1 MPAASTGVGATAG
14 NAQATVSWTAPS
26 DGGSV
31 IVDYTVTSNPGGRT
45 VTGLSSPLTVTGLTN
60 GVGYTFTVTARNS
73 VGSSVASIAS
83 NSVTPQSDQS
93 ITFADPGAQNFGTTP
108 TLSATSTSGL
118 SVVFTSATT
127 GVCTIT
133 GGGAVTF
140 VTAGACT
147 INANQVG
154 DASFLA
160 ASQVSRSF
168 TVNTVAPG
176 PPTISSATA
185 GNTQATITFTP
196 PVNTGG
202 SVITSYTVTSSPSG
216 FTGTGPTSP
225 ITVTGLAN
233 GTSYTFTLTATNSA
247 GIGSASSASS
257 PAVPQGSQTITFAD
271 PGAQN
276 FGTTPTLSA
285 TSTSGL
291 SVAFTSATTGVCTIT
306 GGGAVTFVTA
316 GACTINA
323 NQVGDASFLAA
334 SQVSRS
340 FTVNALT
347 PGPRA
352 AQIITFVNPGAH
364 NVGATPTLTAT
375 STSGLS
381 VVFTSA
387 TTGVC
392 TITRDGE
399 TVLLTS
405 GTCTINANQVG
416 DASFLA
422 ASQESQSF
430 TVNALTPGPPTP
442 AFSATQPI
450 FPETNINSV
459 SPHQIVTVTSSGGIG
474 LDFRSSSTPSQIY
487 VGGPD
492 AVAFRI
498 IGNTCSG
505 TIVAP
510 SFTCSVTLEFAPI
523 TMGVTVASLIFESSN
538 LSGGPHYISLF
549 GTTPGSALA
558 EQPAKILPS
567 DVTQQVG
574 LPLGQ
579 SCNQLKER
587 MLNWADVGHGGWTQS
602 WAQWMNSGLGGSVCT
617 RTLYFVDV
625 SQHWS
630 VR

>member
-1 MPAASTGVGATAG
+1 M
-14 NAQATVSWTAPS
+14 
-26 DGGSV
+26 
-31 IVDYTVTSNPGGRT
+31 
-45 VTGLSSPLTVTGLTN
+45 
-60 GVGYTFTVTARNS
+60 
-73 VGSSVASIAS
+73 
-83 NSVTPQSDQS
+83 
-93 ITFADPGAQNFGTTP
+93 
-108 TLSATSTSGL
+108 
-118 SVVFTSATT
+118 
-127 GVCTIT
+127 
-133 GGGAVTF
+133 
-140 VTAGACT
+140 
-147 INANQVG
+147 
-154 DASFLA
+154 
-160 ASQVSRSF
+160 
-168 TVNTVAPG
+168 
-176 PPTISSATA
+176 
-185 GNTQATITFTP
+185 
-196 PVNTGG
+196 
-202 SVITSYTVTSSPSG
+202 
-216 FTGTGPTSP
+216 
-225 ITVTGLAN
+225 
-233 GTSYTFTLTATNSA
+233 
-247 GIGSASSASS
+247 
-257 PAVPQGSQTITFAD
+257 
-271 PGAQN
+271 
-276 FGTTPTLSA
+276 
-285 TSTSGL
+285 
-291 SVAFTSATTGVCTIT
+291 
-306 GGGAVTFVTA
+306 
-316 GACTINA
+316 
-323 NQVGDASFLAA
+323 
-334 SQVSRS
+334 
-340 FTVNALT
+340 
-347 PGPRA
+347 
-352 AQIITFVNPGAH
+352 NPGAH
-364 NVGATPTLTAT
+364 NVGATPTFTAT

-399 TVLLTS
+399 TVFLTS

-422 ASQESQSF
+422 APQESQSF

-523 TMGVTVASLIFESSN
+523 TMGVKVASLIFESSN
-538 LSGGPHYISLF
+538 LSGGPHFIPLF